1 MKVSET
7 VSNENGMMMN
17 NMTWNI
23 EEYREVGRALDQNNT
38 GRFRELLSLKP
49 QYLYGSDGNMPWM
62 FRAAMSNNQQAM
74 EVLLSLGIDINA
86 TQDPPSDEFYEPEGA
101 ILQAAQEGYVELVQ
115 WMLKH
120 GAKINFVF
128 CGQRRCMPLQR
139 AATAGH
145 LAVVKMLV
153 EHGADFNAV
162 WRGNNGD
169 KIPLNAITQAAMYGH
184 KDVLDYLYSLGA
196 RDLRE
201 TEPRDPLA
209 HQRICHAMKE
219 LGPLADWRLSL
230 GTDPDIT
237 LRLRPAN
244 ANFRVHTV
252 FTVGLSDHRLPTD
265 QNPYAANELQIM
277 LPADWPITPEALA
290 SKEWGWPIEWISR
303 LARDIAGNG
312 EWPRSPIL
320 FINGDPPQPLCPNT
334 RLSGWICL
342 KNLEWAVHL
351 LDARIVTVHQLYP
364 IYVEEAELARTA
376 GDQALAILFLER
388 GIPHEISLNRASVVE
403 YRCRRNRI

>member
-1 MKVSET
+1 
-7 VSNENGMMMN
+7 
-17 NMTWNI
+17 MTTSMSDGKWDAS
-23 EEYREVGRALDQNNT
+23 EYRRIWDAFYAGEFTDVERSLRDQ
-38 GRFRELLSLKP
+38 P
-49 QYLYGSDGNMPWM
+49 QYLLSENGRMHWM
-62 FRAAMSNNQQAM
+62 NAAAMQNSIDFMQ
-74 EVLLSLGIDINA
+74 VLLSLGVDINA
-86 TQDPPSDEFYEPEGA
+86 TDTLPSSEFYEPEGA
-101 ILQAAQEGYVELVQ
+101 IVEACGEGNYELVR
-115 WMLKH
+115 WMLEH
-120 GAKINFVF
+120 GAKINFEF
-128 CGQRRCMPLQR
+128 CGQRRCKPLAY
-139 AATAGH
+139 AAMEGH
-145 LAVVKMLV
+145 LNVVKLLV
-153 EHGADFNAV
+153 EHGADINAV
-162 WRGNNGD
+162 WRGNDGD
-169 KIPLNAITQAAMYGH
+169 KIPLNAITQAANFGH
-184 KDVLDYLYSLGA
+184 QAIVDYLHSLGA
-196 RDLRE
+196 RDVRE
-201 TEPRDPLA
+201 TEPRDPHA
-209 HQRICHAMKE
+209 HRRIRHAMKE

-244 ANFRVHTV
+244 ADFRVHTV

-388 GIPHEISLNRASVVE
+388 GIPHEISLN
-403 YRCRRNRI
+403 